1 MPHDRGGE
9 LREPE
14 HPDFAFASGA
24 QRIGSGDASAGK
36 LQQMAPL
43 DAEKPRRLVCR
54 DERLLRHWC
63 GCDCHVERTWV
74 SSHFVKTGSFHPCT
88 SFLAT
93 RRQSDMESPLRAKAS
108 ARASLER
115 VPSFL

>member
-74 SSHFVKTGSFHPCT
+74 SSHFVKTGSLDRK
-88 SFLAT
+88 ST
-93 RRQSDMESPLRAKAS
+93 RLNSSHVAISYA
-108 ARASLER
+108 
-115 VPSFL
+115 VVC